1 MAKRNAKSI
10 KTSAVRAEAAQY
22 ALLCRISPALRH
34 RLVGQLHP
42 IGLAAGLADRQLRA
56 DGLNLTNV
64 RDSIAKVQLQTR
76 EAMVSAIATLA
87 WLTGE
92 EAASVTLQAGV
103 DSCVA
108 LVRTDCEMRGVAI
121 SSNIAGMDVAVSQR
135 ALRIVLTAALIAMVD
150 MLPYLY
156 RIELRSAISG
166 KTIEIHFDLHF
177 ADATQAVS
185 GVTEPRP
192 LRWDD
197 VDALADQEGVEVF
210 RTVKPPK
217 VTCRFDAAISEARSG
232 HEKSSLAYN
241 P

>member
-42 IGLAAGLADRQLRA
+42 IGLTAGLADRQLRA
-56 DGLNLTNV
+56 DELNLTNV

-150 MLPYLY
+150 MLPYL
-156 RIELRSAISG
+156 
-166 KTIEIHFDLHF
+166 
-177 ADATQAVS
+177 
-185 GVTEPRP
+185 
-192 LRWDD
+192 
-197 VDALADQEGVEVF
+197 
-210 RTVKPPK
+210 
-217 VTCRFDAAISEARSG
+217 
-232 HEKSSLAYN
+232 
-241 P
+241 